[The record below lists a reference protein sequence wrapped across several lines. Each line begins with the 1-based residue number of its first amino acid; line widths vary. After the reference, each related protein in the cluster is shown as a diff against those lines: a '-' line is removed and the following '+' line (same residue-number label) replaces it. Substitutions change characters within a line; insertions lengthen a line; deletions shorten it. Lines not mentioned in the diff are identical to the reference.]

1 MLFLSA
7 VFLLSDWLNVQFGQY
22 AINNSRCDKR
32 PLKQTRM
39 LKQTYYVDLVGN
51 CREYFMSIRMEPV
64 LEIESICKHLCK
76 ASSPCLSVSTMVRT
90 RTYNKTYIVSH
101 LLHGM
106 IFLFIPLVLK
116 AAKNSL
122 SISIKYFK
130 IKHSL
135 EKCFKE
141 KCQSKH
147 HQQLSF
153 K

>member
-1 MLFLSA
+1 M
-7 VFLLSDWLNVQFGQY
+7 FLLSDWLNVQFGQC

-51 CREYFMSIRMEPV
+51 GREYFMSIRMEPV

-90 RTYNKTYIVSH
+90 GKYNKTYIVSH
-101 LLHGM
+101 LLHEM
-106 IFLFIPLVLK
+106 IFFVYTIS
-116 AAKNSL
+116 AHSGKNSL
-122 SISIKYFK
+122 TISIKYFK

-135 EKCFKE
+135 EKYFKE
-141 KCQSKH
+141 KC
-147 HQQLSF
+147 
-153 K
+153 